1 MTIMKYD
8 NMSSSHVRLVEYHY
22 GNPPSS
28 HVRLIEYH
36 DTFIGFSYSLVIC
49 KNTT

>member
-1 MTIMKYD
+1 MTIMKYG
-8 NMSSSHVRLVEYHY
+8 NLPSSHVRLIEYPY
-22 GNPPSS
+22 GNLPSW

-36 DTFIGFSYSLVIC
+36 DTFIGFSYSLAIC

>member
-8 NMSSSHVRLVEYHY
+8 NMPSSHVTLVEYHY

-36 DTFIGFSYSLVIC
+36 DTFIGFSYSLAIC

>member
-8 NMSSSHVRLVEYHY
+8 NMPSSHVRLVEYHY

-36 DTFIGFSYSLVIC
+36 DTFRGFSYSLAIC